1 MYHIVLDHTSL
12 YVTSLLTYSHL
23 WIRKILNTRLWNQYV
38 PSSKMMHANIAIRA
52 PMLSPM
58 GSTYAS
64 TLQDWTIPS
73 LLQPQTR
80 IVSVLVLLM
89 GGFPLSLIMI
99 GSRYTSCF
107 CRLNPLC
114 FAKMLRVLSV
124 RGKICIILPHNCF
137 VLIRSEKPLHKH
149 VYASL
154 YPSYCQRVIE
164 KSFPFLPGFPC
175 PKMNDCNIGIFLC
188 HLERS

>member
-1 MYHIVLDHTSL
+1 
-12 YVTSLLTYSHL
+12 
-23 WIRKILNTRLWNQYV
+23 
-38 PSSKMMHANIAIRA
+38 MMHANIAIRA
-52 PMLSPM
+52 PILRPM

-80 IVSVLVLLM
+80 IVRVLVLLM

-114 FAKMLRVLSV
+114 FANMLRVLSGK
-124 RGKICIILPHNCF
+124 GKIFIVSPHRTPAKTTAASLCVHKTSIQTPMHFVIFIIPAACDTEILPLSVC
-137 VLIRSEKPLHKH
+137 
-149 VYASL
+149 
-154 YPSYCQRVIE
+154 
-164 KSFPFLPGFPC
+164 LPMPQ
-175 PKMNDCNIGIFLC
+175 KNECNIHIFLC
-188 HLERS
+188 HVV